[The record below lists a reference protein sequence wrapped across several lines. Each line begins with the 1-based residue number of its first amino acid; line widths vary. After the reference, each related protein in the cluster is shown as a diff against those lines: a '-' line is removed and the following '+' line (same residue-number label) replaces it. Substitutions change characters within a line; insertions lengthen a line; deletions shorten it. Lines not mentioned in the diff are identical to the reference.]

1 MIMPEKITS
10 ERITLQAAK
19 NPTFKLAEEIYAA
32 VDKSR
37 ENLKKWLPWA
47 ETTLSAEDEF
57 MYLSD
62 WCDKHWREGTAFAYL
77 IRKSDNSEFLGVID
91 IIKVDEKNKTSE
103 IGYWLSSDAE
113 GKGYMSEALKALE
126 PELFKAG
133 INRIEIRND
142 PQNTHSASVA
152 KRAGYHL
159 DGVLRQDRWSENK
172 QRFHDSNIWSKLS
185 SEQ

>member
-142 PQNTHSASVA
+142 PQIHIPQTLPNVPVTTLTEFYA
-152 KRAGYHL
+152 KTVGLKTNNAFMTAISG
-159 DGVLRQDRWSENK
+159 QN
-172 QRFHDSNIWSKLS
+172 
-185 SEQ
+185 